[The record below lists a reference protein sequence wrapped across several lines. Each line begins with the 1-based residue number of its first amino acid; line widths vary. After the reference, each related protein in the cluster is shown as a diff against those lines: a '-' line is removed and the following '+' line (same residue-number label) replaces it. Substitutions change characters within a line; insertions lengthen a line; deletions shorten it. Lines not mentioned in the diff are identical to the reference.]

1 MLRHLFLC
9 GPVTLGPRQ
18 YWLLLHAWN
27 WLIRIGHNVR
37 ITPPNPRGSDNTEK
51 YCPRP
56 YGPRAIFSRIVTSS
70 WIGGCNTDTVYN
82 VQYQYISTREA
93 KLLLRNAPH
102 TKLDNFLRPVWFSIL
117 LNLDISFCKSS
128 VGSICKTKI
137 FSSFT
142 QISRKGWWRL
152 SLSALRQKW
161 LRWNGWLHLNNI
173 PLHL

>member
-56 YGPRAIFSRIVTSS
+56 CGPRAIFSRIVTSS
-70 WIGGCNTDTVYN
+70 WIGGCNTDTLYWNINAGTWFFWVFFNLKNINLPNRGIGYLSYLGNAQKKTFGMFCLITSLGKGGPSLEYWPELSNTRQRDCNAGEARDN
-82 VQYQYISTREA
+82 VLDQECYTWHNE
-93 KLLLRNAPH
+93 NA
-102 TKLDNFLRPVWFSIL
+102 
-117 LNLDISFCKSS
+117 
-128 VGSICKTKI
+128 G
-137 FSSFT
+137 
-142 QISRKGWWRL
+142 
-152 SLSALRQKW
+152 
-161 LRWNGWLHLNNI
+161 NI
-173 PLHL
+173 